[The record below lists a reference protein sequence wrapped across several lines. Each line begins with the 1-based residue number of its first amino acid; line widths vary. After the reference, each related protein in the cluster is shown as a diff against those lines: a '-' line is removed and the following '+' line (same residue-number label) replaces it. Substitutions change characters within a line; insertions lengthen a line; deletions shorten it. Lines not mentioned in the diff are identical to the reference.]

1 MMERTRRNSIHTSK
15 SVLGILLATMML
27 FMLAGCGAN
36 ANGKYV
42 LDKMVMDGKEY
53 TISELSEQYGMDVS
67 SMFQFEIEINGSKA
81 TGKIMGENY
90 EGTAKLKGDV
100 ITITFEN
107 DPLDCKYNASEGT
120 ITMDFDGE
128 TAILKRQ

>member
-1 MMERTRRNSIHTSK
+1 MMERTRRNSIHASK
-15 SVLGILLATMML
+15 TVLGILLAAMML
-27 FMLAGCGAN
+27 FALAGCGAN

-42 LDKMVMDGKEY
+42 LDRMVMDGQEY
-53 TISELSEQYGMDVS
+53 TMQQLSDQYGMDVS
-67 SMFQFEIEINGSKA
+67 TIFQFEIEINGSKC
-81 TGKIMGENY
+81 TGNIMGEKY